1 MQYSLPKAIRA
12 DPSPDVVPRL
22 LDEIAQPV
30 AKTRQDPE
38 GLQGLS
44 LKALARDHAAICR
57 VLWTRCGARV
67 MKINK
72 PQQ

>member
-22 LDEIAQPV
+22 LDEIAHPV

-38 GLQGLS
+38 GLHGP
-44 LKALARDHAAICR
+44 RHYINEHPEVR
-57 VLWTRCGARV
+57 GVGARA
-67 MKINK
+67 I
-72 PQQ
+72 P